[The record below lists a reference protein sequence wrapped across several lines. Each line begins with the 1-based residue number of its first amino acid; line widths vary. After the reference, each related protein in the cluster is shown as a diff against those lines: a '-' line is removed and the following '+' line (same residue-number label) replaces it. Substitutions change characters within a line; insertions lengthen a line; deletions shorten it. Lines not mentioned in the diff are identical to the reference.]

1 MKIGMDTTARSL
13 RSAVT
18 FTVLSALIIAP
29 VVLSANPASAEP
41 NRGRTEQ
48 TCFLGICWDGG
59 QSPRQDDSDRD
70 DEDYRNRD
78 RDDDYRRQRRDEDY
92 RNRNGDYDYRR
103 DRRNDDYDYRRDRRD
118 GSYDYRRNQS
128 NVYNNI
134 NRIYQ
139 NVLGRK
145 ADNRGLRLYRQRVE
159 SGWSLEKVRRDIADS
174 SEAEQVIN
182 RLYQNE
188 LGRNGDREGLRTYKR
203 RLADG
208 WSLDRVRQ
216 DISRSR
222 EARSRRGQ

>member
-18 FTVLSALIIAP
+18 VTVLSALIIAP

-41 NRGRTEQ
+41 DRGRREQ
-48 TCFLGICWDGG
+48 TCFLGICWDRGE
-59 QSPRQDDSDRD
+59 SPRQDDSDWD

-78 RDDDYRRQRRDEDY
+78 RDE
-92 RNRNGDYDYRR
+92 DYRR

-118 GSYDYRRNQS
+118 GSYDYRRNRS
-128 NVYNNI
+128 NVSNNI
-134 NRIYQ
+134 NRIYR
-139 NVLGRK
+139 NVLGRN
-145 ADNRGLRLYRQRVE
+145 ADNRGLRMYRQRVE

-174 SEAEQVIN
+174 SEAEQAIN
-182 RLYQNE
+182 RLYQGE
-188 LGRNGDREGLRTYKR
+188 LGRNADREGLRTYKR

>member
-13 RSAVT
+13 RSAATV
-18 FTVLSALIIAP
+18 TVLSALIIAP

-41 NRGRTEQ
+41 DRGRREQ
-48 TCFLGICWDGG
+48 TCFLGICWDRGE
-59 QSPRQDDSDRD
+59 SPRQEDSDWD

-78 RDDDYRRQRRDEDY
+78 RDDDYRRQRRDD
-92 RNRNGDYDYRR
+92 DYDYRR

-118 GSYDYRRNQS
+118 GSYDYRRNRS
-128 NVYNNI
+128 NVSNNI
-134 NRIYQ
+134 NRIYR
-139 NVLGRK
+139 NVLGRN
-145 ADNRGLRLYRQRVE
+145 ADNRGLRMYRQRVE

-174 SEAEQVIN
+174 SEAEQAIN
-182 RLYQNE
+182 RLYQGE
-188 LGRNGDREGLRTYKR
+188 LGRNADREGLRTYKR